1 MLNYAPIYDIIRQ
14 AIAYHIINGRK
25 TMHIF
30 RFMNKGGA
38 RVLKHIALMVAISG
52 LANAFLL
59 AIVNNASAIAA
70 STENVRTHQFILFLI
85 AFAIYALCNKIAQS
99 QANVVAEKLLK
110 DLRIRILDKIRKSK
124 LLLVDRLG
132 RGELYTKLSQELNRI
147 SEMLPYFVNAI
158 QQSIFLVFCLVY
170 IATLSIIAFL
180 GITFVC
186 TAGILIF
193 FRYKKSLDE
202 EINKS
207 TAKESELVDN
217 ISHIIDGFKEIRI
230 NLKKSDSI
238 FNAFR
243 RIADQ
248 NESLKLVLGSKY
260 VFISLYSSLFLYSL
274 LGIIVFVFPQYIEG
288 YKDVVIKL
296 TATTLF
302 LMSPLSFLVT
312 FIPIFSRANIT
323 IENLNKMEEKLDHRR
338 PDKGEDQPDYESLF
352 RDFRKIAL
360 NAATFS
366 YTDSQGLPV
375 FTAGPVDME
384 INRGEM
390 LFIVGGNGSGKST
403 LLKLLTGLYTP
414 GAGVITID
422 GIQIDQNN
430 LQGLSELFSCI
441 FSDFHLFDRLY
452 GLEDIKAEEAELL
465 IEKMELKDK
474 VTYADGRFS
483 NLNLS
488 TGQRKRLALII
499 SLLEDKSIYVFDEW
513 ASDQDSHF
521 REFFYGTI
529 LKDLREKG
537 KTIIAVTHDDRYWGS
552 ADRVIKLELG
562 RVVEEKTNPPRKNIS
577 KDKEQKG

>member
-1 MLNYAPIYDIIRQ
+1 
-14 AIAYHIINGRK
+14 
-25 TMHIF
+25 MHIF
-30 RFMNKGGA
+30 RFMYQGGA
-38 RVLKHIALMVAISG
+38 RAIRHIALMVGISG

-70 STENVRTHQFILFLI
+70 STETARTYHFLLFMI

-99 QANVVAEKLLK
+99 EANVIAEKMLK
-110 DLRIRILDKIRKSK
+110 DLRIRILDKIRKSR
-124 LLLVDRLG
+124 LLVVDSLG

-147 SEMLPYFVNAI
+147 SEIFPYFVNAI

-170 IATLSIIAFL
+170 IATLSIFAFL

-186 TAGILIF
+186 ALGLLIF
-193 FRYKKSLDE
+193 FRYRKSLDD
-202 EINKS
+202 EINNS
-207 TAKESELVDN
+207 TAKESELVDDL
-217 ISHIIDGFKEIRI
+217 SHIIDGFKEIRI

-238 FNAFR
+238 FSAFKHV
-243 RIADQ
+243 ADE
-248 NESLKLVLGSKY
+248 NESLKLVLGAKY
-260 VFISLYSSLFLYSL
+260 IFIWLFSNLFLYSL
-274 LGIIVFVFPQYIEG
+274 LGIIVFVFPQYIAG

-302 LMSPLSFLVT
+302 LLSPLSLLVT
-312 FIPIFSRANIT
+312 FIPLFSRANIT
-323 IENLNKMEEKLDHRR
+323 IENLYKMEEKLVEKQQH
-338 PDKGEDQPDYESLF
+338 KGEGQPDFESMF
-352 RDFRKIAL
+352 KDFKKIAL
-360 NAATFS
+360 TSATFS
-366 YTDSQGLPV
+366 YTDAMGLPV
-375 FTAGPVDME
+375 FTTGPLDME
-384 INRGEM
+384 VNRGET

-403 LLKLLTGLYTP
+403 LLKLLTGLYAP
-414 GAGVITID
+414 EAGVITID
-422 GIQIDQNN
+422 TIRIDRKN

-452 GLEDIKAEEAELL
+452 GLEDIKAEEAERL
-465 IEKMELKDK
+465 IEKMGLRDK

-521 REFFYGTI
+521 RQFFYDTI
-529 LKDLREKG
+529 LTELRNRG

-552 ADRVIKLELG
+552 ADRVIKMELG
-562 RVVEEKTNPPRKNIS
+562 RVVEENTSPSQNNIS
-577 KDKEQKG
+577 KSKEQKG